1 MFDQQFS
8 LLFFFRVPHK
18 GSLVRVRVRVRSVFL
33 RGSFFDLRTRQVW
46 KEPKPRPEINRAIAP
61 RTAKIEITKSA
72 THNFCS
78 RLLIGTSFWSSSRS
92 LSAVKNILKN
102 LFKNFCHSFIKF
114 DGFYISKHRFLII
127 FWVFFTIKVRS
138 KAIKMTEPKI
148 IPTVSEQQQQH
159 DVSKGFSR
167 AIEGEF
173 TKI

>member
-18 GSLVRVRVRVRSVFL
+18 DSLVRVRSFFFL
-33 RGSFFDLRTRQVW
+33 GSFFDLRTRQVW

-78 RLLIGTSFWSSSRS
+78 RSLIGISFWSSSGS
-92 LSAVKNILKN
+92 LLVVNSILEKI
-102 LFKNFCHSFIKF
+102 FKKFCHIHSKLSTFF
-114 DGFYISKHRFLII
+114 ISKNRFLII